1 MGRIIRMP
9 GDAHREVQELLPWY
23 VTGQLDPA
31 DLGEVEGHVKHCV
44 ECRADL
50 AFQQQLAR
58 EIPKLPIDVEHGWS
72 RMRRRLEQEQE
83 RAPRGLA
90 WLGARLDGLR
100 PGRAIPL
107 QIAGPGFALAALFA
121 AVGTALVLPSLAPAR
136 YHALGAAP
144 PSAVVG
150 NVVVIFR
157 PDTPEKAL
165 RDTLRTQH
173 ARLVD
178 GPTAADGYVL
188 QVTAADRAQVL
199 ARLRARPE
207 VVLAEPIDPPATR

>member
-1 MGRIIRMP
+1 
-9 GDAHREVQELLPWY
+9 V
-23 VTGQLDPA
+23 
-31 DLGEVEGHVKHCV
+31 
-44 ECRADL
+44 

-72 RMRRRLEQEQE
+72 RMRRRLEQE
-83 RAPRGLA
+83 RSPRGLA
-90 WLGARLDGLR
+90 WLGDGFETLR
-100 PGRAIPL
+100 RRVGHAL
-107 QIAGPGFALAALFA
+107 QVQTAWPGFALVALL
-121 AVGTALVLPSLAPAR
+121 AVGGTALVLPAVAPAR

-144 PSAVVG
+144 PAATAG

-165 RDTLRTQH
+165 RDTLRTHH

-188 QVTAADRAQVL
+188 LVPAAERMQILAQ
-199 ARLRARPE
+199 LRTQPD
-207 VVLAEPIDPPATR
+207 VVLAEAIDQPAAR

>member
-31 DLGEVEGHVKHCV
+31 DLAEVEDHLRRCP
-44 ECRADL
+44 ECRTDV

-72 RMRRRLEQEQE
+72 RMRRRLEQE
-83 RAPRGLA
+83 RSPRGLA
-90 WLGARLDGLR
+90 WLGVRIPGWGR
-100 PGRAIPL
+100 PSGGVAVASWP
-107 QIAGPGFALAALFA
+107 ALALTALL
-121 AVGTALVLPSLAPAR
+121 AVGATAVVLPALGPAR
-136 YHALGAAP
+136 YHALSAAP
-144 PSAVVG
+144 PAVSG

-165 RDTLRTQH
+165 RETLRAHH

-188 QVTAADRAQVL
+188 QVPAAERLQVL
-199 ARLRARPE
+199 AQLRAQHDI
-207 VVLAEPIDPPATR
+207 VLAEAIDPPAAR

>member
-31 DLGEVEGHVKHCV
+31 DLAEVEGHLKHCP
-44 ECRADL
+44 ECRADA

-72 RMRRRLEQEQE
+72 RMRRRLEQE
-83 RAPRGLA
+83 RSPRGLA
-90 WLGARLDGLR
+90 WLGAWR
-100 PGRAIPL
+100 PSWGWRGGGVAAAAWP
-107 QIAGPGFALAALFA
+107 ALALTALL
-121 AVGTALVLPSLAPAR
+121 AVGATAVVLPALGPAR
-136 YHALGAAP
+136 YHALSAP
-144 PSAVVG
+144 SQAVVG

-165 RDTLRTQH
+165 RDTLRARH

-188 QVTAADRAQVL
+188 QVPTAERGQVL
-199 ARLRARPE
+199 AQLRAQPS
-207 VVLAEPIDPPATR
+207 VVLAEPIDPPAAR

>member
-31 DLGEVEGHVKHCV
+31 DLAEVEGHLKHCP
-44 ECRADL
+44 ECRAEIV
-50 AFQQQLAR
+50 FQQQLAR
-58 EIPKLPIDVEHGWS
+58 EVPKLPLDVEHGWA
-72 RMRRRLEQEQE
+72 RMRRRLERE
-83 RAPRGLA
+83 RSPRGLA
-90 WLGARLDGLR
+90 GLGASLGGWLGGW
-100 PGRAIPL
+100 
-107 QIAGPGFALAALFA
+107 GPNVGGGAVAWPAFALTALLA
-121 AVGTALVLPSLAPAR
+121 MVGTALVLPALKPAA

-144 PSAVVG
+144 PAVSG

-165 RDTLRTQH
+165 RETLRRRG

-188 QVTAADRAQVL
+188 NVAPAERTRILAQ
-199 ARLRARPE
+199 LRAEPD
-207 VVLAEPIDPPATR
+207 VVLAEAIDPPGAR